1 MQEGTSVML
10 EFESNCLAAGHI
22 FTEEETEWLIKPLTS
37 KANGLL
43 LQQGS
48 FPLIPILTVV
58 SLSED

>member
-1 MQEGTSVML
+1 ML
-10 EFESNCLAAGHI
+10 EFESNCMTAGHI
-22 FTEEETEWLIKPLTS
+22 FIEEETEWLIKPLTS

-48 FPLIPILTVV
+48 FPLIPILTFV